1 MEFVN
6 YSTSNPPFAIV
17 LENTKVTKHDRLI
30 AKRLFYRPKLMHYR
44 YISRRF
50 VNQGRT
56 NRGNFIREELK
67 IFFFSKVERKIVTYS
82 WIEMKSLY
90 QEYLNPRPNDRNFD
104 IVSILKRIVRIS
116 KARIT
121 NLKRY
126 LIINVNLNFPQTI
139 NITIDSKLIQFV
151 NMNKLTYKIIQLC
164 FPITDPLYQ
173 NIAIVQVKRVNG
185 I

>member
-30 AKRLFYRPKLMHYR
+30 TKRLFYRPKLMHYR

-56 NRGNFIREELK
+56 NRGNFIREEFK
-67 IFFFSKVERKIVTYS
+67 NFFFSKVERKIVTYS

-90 QEYLNPRPNDRNFD
+90 QEYLNDRPNDRNFD
-104 IVSILKRIVRIS
+104 IVLILKRIVRIS
-116 KARIT
+116 KARIR

-139 NITIDSKLIQFV
+139 NITIDLKLIQFV

>member
-56 NRGNFIREELK
+56 NRENFIPVKNLK
-67 IFFFSKVERKIVTYS
+67 FFFFSKVERKIVTYS

-126 LIINVNLNFPQTI
+126 LIINVNLNFP
-139 NITIDSKLIQFV
+139 LL
-151 NMNKLTYKIIQLC
+151 LT
-164 FPITDPLYQ
+164 
-173 NIAIVQVKRVNG
+173 
-185 I
+185 